1 MLSQPMRLHASSCA
15 FFVVICLAS
24 TSFSQTSGPVETP
37 KVSSS
42 HCFSLAEAGL
52 RPDVE
57 LCVSA
62 HVYDV
67 VELPDGT
74 RFLDVCP
81 PSLPDAECGFT
92 IVSPRDDRAEVG
104 DLRKLRNQDV
114 RIRGVVRVTHGRM
127 GLTLSHARQLSGGP
141 EKFRPNPLLAR
152 NFDAQSNRMPVRDP
166 NLVLSGRHRA
176 FMNNRD
182 QEPTSQAR

>member
-1 MLSQPMRLHASSCA
+1 MLSQPMRLRAPSCA
-15 FFVVICLAS
+15 FFVVICLS
-24 TSFSQTSGPVETP
+24 SLGFGQQSGPGENP
-37 KVSSS
+37 RAAS
-42 HCFSLAEAGL
+42 HRCLSLAEAAF
-52 RPDVE
+52 RPDME

-92 IVSPRDDRAEVG
+92 IVSLRDDRAEVG

-114 RIRGVVRVTHGRM
+114 HIRGMVRLTHGRM
-127 GLTLSHARQLSGGP
+127 GMTLSHARQLSGGP

-152 NFDAQSNRMPVRDP
+152 NFDGQSNRMPVKDP
-166 NLVLSGRHRA
+166 NLSASGRHRA
-176 FMNNRD
+176 FMNNRE
-182 QEPTSQAR
+182 QEPTSEAR